1 MPSHEARE
9 RYGAPLKRDRTGQG
23 CEGLT
28 IEQETNPSAG
38 QTNTKENPQFR
49 DFNALRITELEDR
62 LIVQLDRPEVRN
74 AIDQGMVAEL
84 HRVCAHLEESP
95 KILIITGIPADPVS
109 GTKAIF
115 ASGADISQLRDRR
128 RDDALRGI
136 NSTIFS
142 RISTLPMP
150 VIAAL
155 DGFALGGGAEL
166 AYAAD
171 FRIGTAQ
178 LRVGQPEVDLG
189 IMAAAGAVW
198 RLKELVG
205 EPLAKELLLS
215 GKILTGTECLTV
227 GIISELVESTQ
238 LLDAAEALAS
248 RIAKQDPLAVRLTK
262 IALHA
267 PRESHPAIDTLVQ
280 GILFES
286 KTKFERMD
294 NFLARKKTS

>member
-1 MPSHEARE
+1 MPLHEPRE
-9 RYGAPLKRDRTGQG
+9 HPVALGFTAPPATPLKEHDPT
-23 CEGLT
+23 
-28 IEQETNPSAG
+28 PPAG
-38 QTNTKENPQFR
+38 QAHAEEHPDFR
-49 DFNALRITELEDR
+49 DFEAIRVTELEDR
-62 LIVQLDRPEVRN
+62 LIAQLDRPAVRN

-84 HRVCAHLEESP
+84 HAICGHLEMTP
-95 KILIITGIPADPVS
+95 KVLILTGIPADPVA

-136 NSTIFS
+136 NSSIFA
-142 RISTLPMP
+142 RITALPMP

-178 LRVGQPEVDLG
+178 LRVGQPETALG

-215 GKILTGTECLTV
+215 GRILSGTECLAA
-227 GIISELVESTQ
+227 GIISELVESGS
-238 LLDAAEALAS
+238 LLDAAGALAD

-262 IALHA
+262 LAFHA
-267 PRESHPAIDTLVQ
+267 PRESHPVIDTLAQ

-286 KTKFERMD
+286 EAKFERMD
-294 NFLARKKTS
+294 AFLARKKST

>member
-1 MPSHEARE
+1 MPSPEPRQHPD
-9 RYGAPLKRDRTGQG
+9 APEPTTLPTQAMKDHDPSPSGQPRA
-23 CEGLT
+23 
-28 IEQETNPSAG
+28 ETHPS
-38 QTNTKENPQFR
+38 FR
-49 DFNALRITELEDR
+49 DFEAIRVTVLEDR
-62 LIVQLDRPEVRN
+62 LIAQLNRPAVRN
-74 AIDQGMVAEL
+74 AIDQSMVSEL
-84 HRVCAHLEESP
+84 HTICAYLETTP
-95 KILIITGIPADPVS
+95 QILILTGTPADPIT
-109 GTKAIF
+109 GAKAIF

-142 RISTLPMP
+142 RIAALPMP

-171 FRIGTAQ
+171 FRIGTAL
-178 LRVGQPEVDLG
+178 LRVGQPEVGLG

-215 GKILTGTECLTV
+215 GRILSGTECLAA
-227 GIISELVESTQ
+227 GIITELVESDS
-238 LLDAAEALAS
+238 LLEAAGALAD

-262 IALHA
+262 LAFHA
-267 PRESHPAIDTLVQ
+267 PRESHPVIDALVQ

-286 KTKFERMD
+286 EAKFERMD
-294 NFLARKKTS
+294 GFLARKKTTEKERS

>member
-1 MPSHEARE
+1 MDPPVA
-9 RYGAPLKRDRTGQG
+9 GRTSFGHF
-23 CEGLT
+23 E
-28 IEQETNPSAG
+28 S
-38 QTNTKENPQFR
+38 
-49 DFNALRITELEDR
+49 LRVAEFDDR
-62 LIVQLDRPEVRN
+62 LIVQLDRPAVRN

-84 HRVCAHLEESP
+84 HGICDHLESSP
-95 KILIITGIPADPVS
+95 KILILAGTPADPS
-109 GTKAIF
+109 TDTKAIF

-142 RISTLPMP
+142 RIAALPMP

-155 DGFALGGGAEL
+155 DGYALGGGAEL

-171 FRIGTAQ
+171 FRIGTEQ
-178 LRVGQPEVDLG
+178 LRIGQPEVGLG

-205 EPLAKELLLS
+205 ESLAKELLLTGRILS
-215 GKILTGTECLTV
+215 GAECLAA
-227 GIISELVESTQ
+227 GIVSELVQPDSLIE
-238 LLDAAEALAS
+238 AAGNLAD

-262 IALHA
+262 LAFHA
-267 PRESHPAIDTLVQ
+267 PPESHPVIDTLAQ

-286 KTKFERMD
+286 EAKFERMD
-294 NFLARKKTS
+294 GFLSRKKTP